1 MLDVARIRQDFPILS
16 RRVNGVPLVYLDN
29 AATSQKP
36 ESVIRSLV
44 DYYERYNANVH
55 RGVHTLSMEATD
67 AMEEART
74 KVASFINAES
84 PDCIIWTRGATEALN
99 LVARSWAMEHVK
111 PGDEI
116 VTTAM
121 EHHSNLVPWQQVAR
135 ERGAQLRFLPIA
147 EDGTLDLSAVDSII
161 GPRTRLVTVVH
172 MSNSLGTI
180 NPVKELG
187 ARARAVGAAFLVDG
201 AQSVPHMPVDVQD
214 IDCDFLAFSGH
225 KMLGPTGIGALYAR
239 REVLES
245 MEPFLVGG
253 EMVLQVTY
261 EDATW
266 NDLPMRFE
274 AGTPNIA
281 GAIGL
286 GAAIDYLQALG
297 MDQVREHEAQMAGY
311 RTRRLQ
317 RAGRRGCLRSA
328 GPREARRGYILPHVR
343 GTCARLRHRLGSAGH
358 RGPHWASLHDA
369 ADGNARGGRHGQGQ
383 LLHLQHGRGS
393 GHAGGRRERGH
404 EVLPGWL
411 WMISTGSIA
420 TPSWTTA
427 VIRGIATELKT
438 RT

>member
-1 MLDVARIRQDFPILS
+1 MFDVARIRQDFPILS
-16 RRVNGVPLVYLDN
+16 RKINGVPLVYLDN

-44 DYYERYNANVH
+44 DYYERYNSNVH

-67 AMEEART
+67 AMEAARA
-74 KVASFINAES
+74 KVAGFINAES
-84 PDCIIWTRGATEALN
+84 PSCIIWTRGATEALN
-99 LVARSWAMEHVK
+99 LVARSWALEHVK

-121 EHHSNLVPWQQVAR
+121 EHHSNLIPWQQVAR
-135 ERGAQLRFLPIA
+135 ERGAELRFLPVA
-147 EDGTLDLSAVDSII
+147 EDGTLDLADVDSII

-187 ARARAVGAAFLVDG
+187 AKARAVGAAFLVDG

-239 REVLES
+239 REVLER

-274 AGTPNIA
+274 AGTPNVA
-281 GAIGL
+281 DAIGL

-297 MDQVREHEAQMAGY
+297 MDRVREHEAQITQYALDAF
-311 RTRRLQ
+311 RQLEDVDVF
-317 RAGRRGCLRSA
+317 
-328 GPREARRGYILPHVR
+328 GPPDPAK
-343 GTCARLRHRLGSAGH
+343 
-358 RGPHWASLHDA
+358 
-369 ADGNARGGRHGQGQ
+369 RGGVIPFHT
-383 LLHLQHGRGS
+383 S
-393 GHAGGRRERGH
+393 EVHAHDFGT
-404 EVLPGWL
+404 VLDR
-411 WMISTGSIA
+411 
-420 TPSWTTA
+420 
-427 VIRGIATELKT
+427 RGIAVRTGHHCTMPLMGTLGVDATARASFYVYNTEDEVDMLVNAV
-438 RT
+438 REAMRYFLDGSG